1 MNRAL
6 YILQCFVAL
15 VDVLLY
21 CFALAVEYVLA
32 TLGISEHPV
41 LFLSVWSMTL
51 RIFERLQ
58 LDRKFQV
65 LVDEF
70 LPLLLRQLSYRVASY
85 LMSMVMMVVL
95 NSMVMLVFVLDI
107 CCTISIRLHST
118 DGCIKRVLIM
128 HCGRHHA
135 CVLRYCCTSIL
146 SIVVVHTLGLYTGG
160 LRMLHFN
167 VIVAAV
173 IVSGVVV
180 LLVTH

>member
-41 LFLSVWSMTL
+41 LFLSVRSMTL

-135 CVLRYCCTSIL
+135 
-146 SIVVVHTLGLYTGG
+146 
-160 LRMLHFN
+160 
-167 VIVAAV
+167 
-173 IVSGVVV
+173 
-180 LLVTH
+180 